1 LGSAGDGPADVRGG
15 NGGYIVYSRYDAR
28 LTVLALGDLALAWA
42 LQL

>member
-1 LGSAGDGPADVRGG
+1 VTVLLMFAAE